1 MDELELVEV
10 VVTTVGDTAIV
21 VSVAVATLP
30 GFGELGCTPGS
41 KQSVLVP
48 SRMVNGSDVV
58 VRLLTSER
66 VRLATVSAGNF
77 TSQSKMFELSC
88 TITSSSV
95 SELMQSVKGGWPPSH
110 VIRVTSHCVALVGV
124 AIDNDARTG
133 RTTIEEARSAKKAT
147 RERSMARESMKK

>member
-10 VVTTVGDTAIV
+10 VVATVGDAAAV

-30 GFGELGCTPGS
+30 GFGELGCIPGG
-41 KQSVLVP
+41 KHSVLVP

-58 VRLLTSER
+58 VRLLTSES
-66 VRLATVSAGNF
+66 VRLATVPAGNF
-77 TSQSKMFELSC
+77 TGQSKLLKLSW

-133 RTTIEEARSAKKAT
+133 RAAIEEARSAMDAT